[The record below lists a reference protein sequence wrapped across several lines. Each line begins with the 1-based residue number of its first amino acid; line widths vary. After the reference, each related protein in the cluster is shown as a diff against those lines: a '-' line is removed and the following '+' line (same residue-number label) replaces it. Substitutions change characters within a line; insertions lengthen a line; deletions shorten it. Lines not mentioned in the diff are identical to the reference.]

1 VRCEPL
7 GALTQPVRA
16 RLRRDD
22 GFTLFEVL
30 IAAVVLVVGL
40 TTLFGLLDTSVK
52 ASAAT
57 RAREGATSLARET
70 VEDARTVPYAQL
82 SPTSVVE
89 ELQKLNGL
97 ANSTPGNGWHIVR
110 RGVTYTVVAEEC
122 AIDDPKDGYGEHKTP
137 SLFCAD
143 STQQTIPAADTQ
155 PEDLKRITV
164 TVTWTAKGRT
174 PSVKEVQTLTAA
186 GQAVGLSATNLQLI
200 SPSGTQFPSGVLIEA
215 KKPIIT
221 NKTTETLTFSFS
233 APSTATATSWALE
246 GSGQTPA
253 PALKS
258 GSTEEWTFSWTI
270 SSPAQNIYVSDGTYL
285 VSAQAINPT
294 GVVGP
299 PISIPVTLIRGEPAA
314 PTGLVG
320 GFNTVYVNG
329 VENKAAEVQ
338 WQANTERNV
347 IGYRVKSGG
356 LVCPGSEATLSLAVS
371 CIAFSIPGTVTER
384 TYSVTA
390 LYRNSAGE
398 VKEGPASSVTVT
410 RAGSVAPSPIA
421 ELKIVERNEENGSV
435 TLKWPSSAG
444 ASFYRIY
451 RGSKNYTSRY
461 DVTTST
467 SYVDTHAVANGE
479 YWVTAVSPNLTES
492 AAVGPVS

>member
-7 GALTQPVRA
+7 GAPTQPIRA
-16 RLRRDD
+16 RLHRDD

-57 RAREGATSLARET
+57 RAREGATSLAREV

-97 ANSTPGNGWHIVR
+97 ANSTPGNGWHIAR

-122 AIDDPKDGYGEHKTP
+122 AIDDPKDGYGEHKTS

-174 PSVKEVQTLTAA
+174 PTVKEVQTLTAA

-200 SPSGTQFPSGVLIEA
+200 SPSGLQPSGLLIEP

-221 NKTTETLTFSFS
+221 NPLTETLTFSFS
-233 APSTATATSWALE
+233 APSTATATSWSLE
-246 GSGQTPA
+246 GSEQTPA
-253 PALKS
+253 PVLKS

-270 SSPAQNIYVSDGTYL
+270 SSLAQHIYVSDGTYL
-285 VSAQAINPT
+285 VSAQAINAT

-299 PISIPVTLIRGEPAA
+299 PISIPVTLIRGTPAA

-329 VENKAAEVQ
+329 VENKAIELQ

-356 LVCPGSEATLSLAVS
+356 VLVCPGSAEPSLALS
-371 CIAFSIPGTVTER
+371 CIVFNIPVGVTER
-384 TYSVTA
+384 TYSVA
-390 LYRNSAGE
+390 AVYRNSAGAE
-398 VKEGPASSVTVT
+398 TEGPATTVTVT

-421 ELKIVERNEENGSV
+421 TLKIERNEENGTV
-435 TLKWPSSAG
+435 KLEWPSSAG

-451 RGSKNYTSRY
+451 RGSKDYNKRI

-467 SYVDTHAVANGE
+467 TYIDTHAEASSE

-492 AAVGPVS
+492 EAVGPVK

>member
-1 VRCEPL
+1 
-7 GALTQPVRA
+7 
-16 RLRRDD
+16 
-22 GFTLFEVL
+22 
-30 IAAVVLVVGL
+30 
-40 TTLFGLLDTSVK
+40 
-52 ASAAT
+52 
-57 RAREGATSLARET
+57 
-70 VEDARTVPYAQL
+70 
-82 SPTSVVE
+82 
-89 ELQKLNGL
+89 
-97 ANSTPGNGWHIVR
+97 
-110 RGVTYTVVAEEC
+110 
-122 AIDDPKDGYGEHKTP
+122 
-137 SLFCAD
+137 
-143 STQQTIPAADTQ
+143 
-155 PEDLKRITV
+155 V

-200 SPSGTQFPSGVLIEA
+200 SPSGLQPSGLLIEP

-221 NKTTETLTFSFS
+221 NPLTETLTFSFS
-233 APSTATATSWALE
+233 APSTATATSWSLE
-246 GSGQTPA
+246 GSEQTPA
-253 PALKS
+253 PVLKS

-270 SSPAQNIYVSDGTYL
+270 NSPGQSIYVSDGTYL
-285 VSAQAINPT
+285 VSAQAINAT

-329 VENKAAEVQ
+329 VENKAAELQ

-356 LVCPGSEATLSLAVS
+356 LVCPGTAEPSLALS
-371 CIAFSIPGTVTER
+371 CIAFSIPETVTER
-384 TYSVTA
+384 TYSVSA

-451 RGSKNYTSRY
+451 RGSKDYTSRY

-467 SYVDTHAVANGE
+467 TYVDTHAEANSK
-479 YWVTAVSPNLTES
+479 YWVTAVSANLTES

>member
-1 VRCEPL
+1 MRCEPL

-57 RAREGATSLARET
+57 RAREGATSLAREI
-70 VEDARTVPYAQL
+70 VEDARTLPYAQL

-155 PEDLKRITV
+155 PEDLKRITA

-200 SPSGTQFPSGVLIEA
+200 SPSVGAESKQ
-215 KKPIIT
+215 PIIT
-221 NKTTETLTFSFS
+221 NKTIETLTFSFS
-233 APSTATATSWALE
+233 APSTATATSWSLE
-246 GSGQTPA
+246 GSEQTPA
-253 PALKS
+253 PVLKS

-285 VSAQAINPT
+285 VSAQAINAT

-299 PISIPVTLIRGEPAA
+299 PISIPVTLIRGTPAA

-329 VENKAAEVQ
+329 VANKAAELQ
-338 WQANTERNV
+338 WKANTERNV
-347 IGYRVKSGG
+347 IGYRVRSGE
-356 LVCPGSEATLSLAVS
+356 LVCPGSVETLSLAVS
-371 CIAFSIPGTVTER
+371 CIAFNIPEIVTER
-384 TYSVTA
+384 TYSVAA
-390 LYRNSAGE
+390 LYRNSSGA
-398 VKEGPASSVTVT
+398 VTEGPAANVTIT
-410 RAGSVAPSPIA
+410 RAGSVAPSPPTP
-421 ELKIVERNEENGSV
+421 LKVVERSEENGTV
-435 TLKWPSSAG
+435 KLEWPSSAG

>member
-57 RAREGATSLARET
+57 RAREGATSLAREI
-70 VEDARTVPYAQL
+70 VEDARTLPYAQL

-143 STQQTIPAADTQ
+143 STQQTIPAADSQ
-155 PEDLKRITV
+155 PEDLKRVTA

-186 GQAVGLSATNLQLI
+186 GQAVGLSATNLQLA
-200 SPSGTQFPSGVLIEA
+200 SPSGAPIEPT
-215 KKPIIT
+215 KPVIAT
-221 NKTTETLTFSFS
+221 PATETLTFTFS
-233 APSTATATSWALE
+233 APSTATATSWSLE
-246 GSGQTPA
+246 GSEQTPA
-253 PALKS
+253 PALKA

-270 SSPAQNIYVSDGTYL
+270 KSAAQNIYVSDGTYL
-285 VSAQAINPT
+285 ISAQAINAT

-299 PISIPVTLIRGEPAA
+299 PISIPVTLIRGTPAA
-314 PTGLVG
+314 PTNLVG
-320 GFNTVYVNG
+320 GFNTVFVNG
-329 VENKAAEVQ
+329 VENKAAELQ

-356 LVCPGSEATLSLAVS
+356 LVCPGTEETLSLAVS
-371 CIAFSIPGTVTER
+371 CFNFNVPVNVTER
-384 TYSVTA
+384 TYSVAA
-390 LYRNSAGE
+390 LYRNSSGA
-398 VKEGPASSVTVT
+398 VTEGPAANVTVT
-410 RAGSVAPSPIA
+410 RAGSVAPSPPTP
-421 ELKIVERNEENGSV
+421 LKVVERSEENGTV
-435 TLKWPSSAG
+435 KLEWPSSAG

-467 SYVDTHAVANGE
+467 TYIDAHAPANAE